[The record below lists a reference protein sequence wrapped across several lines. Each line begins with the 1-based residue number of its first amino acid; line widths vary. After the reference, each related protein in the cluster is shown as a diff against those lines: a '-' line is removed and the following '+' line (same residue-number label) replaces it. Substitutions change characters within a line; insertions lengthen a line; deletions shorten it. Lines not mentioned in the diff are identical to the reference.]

1 MTLSEFDIISQFF
14 KKKYKQKKSIIAGI
28 GDDAAIVEVPS
39 DKFMAVS
46 TDTLVS
52 GVHFPM
58 ITKPFDIAYKSLAVN
73 ISDMAAMG
81 AEPLYV
87 TLAITLEH
95 NDAKWLEDFSN
106 GFFSLANEYSIDLIG
121 GDVSRGPLSIT
132 VQIFGVVPKGQEI
145 MRSGAKPGDAIY
157 VTGKLGMAAY
167 GLHML
172 NKGNCNIDKLC
183 LQRLNRPEPRLDIGM
198 ALRNKATACID
209 ISDGLKADLSHL
221 LDASMAGA
229 EIEIEQ
235 IPFYSKLHDISSDL
249 RLSLGMLSGDDYEL
263 CFTLNNKFEID
274 VKKIE
279 KEFDCEIT
287 RIGTVKETP
296 GINWNNKYNLSDEFI
311 NSPGY
316 LHF

>member
-14 KKKYKQKKSIIAGI
+14 KKKYKHNTSIIAGI
-28 GDDAAIVEVPS
+28 GDDAAIIDMPS

-52 GVHFPM
+52 GVHFPKK
-58 ITKPFDIAYKSLAVN
+58 TKPYDIAYKSLAVN

-95 NDAKWLEDFSN
+95 NDAKWLGDFAN
-106 GFFSLANEYSIDLIG
+106 GFFSLANKHSIDLIG

-132 VQIFGVVPKGQEI
+132 VQIFGVVPKGQQI
-145 MRSGAKPGDAIY
+145 MRSGARAGDAIY

-167 GLHML
+167 ALHML
-172 NKGNCNIDKLC
+172 NEGNGNIDKSS
-183 LQRLNRPEPRLDIGM
+183 LQRLNKPEPRLDIGM

-221 LDASMAGA
+221 LNASMAGA
-229 EIEIEQ
+229 EVEIEQ
-235 IPFYSKLHDISSDL
+235 IPFYSKLHDVDSDL

-263 CFTLNNKFEID
+263 CFTINNKYEID

-287 RIGTVKETP
+287 RIGTVKEMP
-296 GINWNNKYNLSDEFI
+296 GISWNTKNNLSGEFA
-311 NSPGY
+311 NSSGY